1 MRSST
6 AGAGIVLAFSL
17 SLVAAPAVANTEQPV
32 IVIDR
37 NADSPLGAYLRAEV
51 ELFDALRQDASPRR
65 RALAARLYVDD
76 EGVPAALRPK
86 REDVVADAARSA
98 RDDAVVQWIAANSGS
113 YDSSQCGPTRW
124 PEAEV
129 AALVGMEPDNAGAL
143 QYAVALAHAKDDPSA
158 LDEALAQMAAA
169 TRADDH
175 YGDEVAEWRRALGA
189 HPDRSAFGA
198 VWEDASAEERALLGA
213 LQRSDGASAPADDA
227 LESACTPDGDVERAW
242 QRLDWC
248 VDAGTL
254 LAAKGTR
261 FALRETGL
269 KMLAAAGAA
278 PGDLAELQRQLDWLK
293 AHAPNPLGNAAA
305 SRDTLSDLMADWRGA
320 PSEIT
325 ATERRLRRLG
335 LPVKAPPGWIQED
348 SRNDVADPAEDPAW
362 RKYVRALLDD
372 MRGSTDVHTQ
382 VLALASNPLFTW
394 WLANDGSAD
403 AQTAE
408 EAPTPAPD
416 ALAALVAANPDDL
429 LVQWVAAASGNEAAI
444 ANVQRLDADN
454 AAAWG
459 LSLSAADADTPA
471 LLQRMAAAK
480 RYDEHFADLLAPWL
494 AAVRKRPIP
503 MEEIPAELMS
513 SLSAENFS
521 AETAGKAAALN
532 FAAVSST
539 SASHFAAI
547 HTACKKRGDAND
559 PPHADA
565 CIAIGRLM
573 LNSSYTV
580 VSALIG
586 RAILRQA
593 GPLAADDEQRARR
606 IDWWQENQTSL
617 LSGAAGIDAYVED
630 LASTGSEIEAQRLAA
645 TRAGKAEPPVE
656 WTSPAE
662 IRAAR
667 KP

>member
-37 NADSPLGAYLRAEV
+37 DADSPFGAYLRAEV
-51 ELFDALRQDASPRR
+51 ELFDTLRNDASPRR
-65 RALAARLYVDD
+65 QVLAARLYVDD

-86 REDVVADAARSA
+86 REDVAANAALRA
-98 RDDAVVQWIAANSGS
+98 RNDPVVQWIAADSGS
-113 YDSSQCGPTRW
+113 YDPSQCGPTRW
-124 PEAEV
+124 PDAEV

-158 LDEALAQMAAA
+158 LDEALARMAAA

-198 VWEDASAEERALLGA
+198 LWEGASAEERALLGA
-213 LQRSDGASAPADDA
+213 LQRADSASAPADDA

-242 QRLDWC
+242 QRLDRC

-254 LAAKGTR
+254 LAAKGSR

-278 PGDLAELQRQLDWLK
+278 PGDLAELQRQLDWLE
-293 AHAPNPLGNAAA
+293 AHAANPLSHAAA
-305 SRDTLSDLMADWRGA
+305 SRDALSDLMADWRGA

-325 ATERRLRRLG
+325 ATERRLQRLG
-335 LPVKAPPGWIQED
+335 LPVQAPPGWIQAD
-348 SRNDVADPAEDPAW
+348 SKNDVADPAEDPAW

-382 VLALASNPLFTW
+382 VLALASHKLFTGG
-394 WLANDGSAD
+394 LANDGSAD
-403 AQTAE
+403 AQAAE
-408 EAPTPAPD
+408 EAPAPD

-429 LVQWVAAASGNEAAI
+429 LVQWVAATSGNDAAI

-459 LSLSAADADTPA
+459 LSLSAADADADALA

-503 MEEIPAELMS
+503 VEEIPAALMS
-513 SLSAENFS
+513 SPSAENFS
-521 AETAGKAAALN
+521 AETAGKVAALN

-539 SASHFAAI
+539 SASHFAAVY
-547 HTACKKRGDAND
+547 TACKKRGEAND
-559 PPHADA
+559 QPHADA
-565 CIAIGRLM
+565 CVAIGRLM

-606 IDWWQENQTSL
+606 IDWWQESQTSL

-645 TRAGKAEPPVE
+645 TRAGKADPPVD